1 LTDKGGHA
9 MASGETWVQA
19 DSMVV
24 PAIAVRLMTRGDLG
38 VGMRLKRI
46 AGWNQTSGDWL
57 RFLSLERRG
66 CFMAEADGMPVA
78 TVTYCT
84 FGAVAWISLLLVDP
98 AYRRR
103 GIATRLM
110 GHVLALLDAKGV
122 DSVRLDATSAGAPIY
137 EKLGFREQFHV
148 HRMAGVPRV
157 LSGGRL
163 PRSLRSFRWHDWD
176 ALISLDGRAVGE
188 DRAKL
193 LKRLVREN
201 FRHVR
206 VAGQRARILGYAID
220 RPGSNARQIG
230 PLIASSVGVGE
241 ELMRDALARCGRAR
255 VFVDIPAANGPAQ
268 QVVAEAGLAKAR
280 EFIRMCR
287 GSECQATLSD
297 LWASSG
303 PELG

>member
-1 LTDKGGHA
+1 
-9 MASGETWVQA
+9 MASGETWMQA
-19 DSMVV
+19 GSMAGS
-24 PAIAVRLMTRGDLG
+24 AIAVRRMTRGDLG

-57 RFLSLERRG
+57 RFFSLECRG
-66 CFMAEADGMPVA
+66 CFVAEADGMPVA

-110 GHVLALLDAKGV
+110 SHVLLLLDAGGF

-137 EKLGFREQFHV
+137 EGLGFREQFCV
-148 HRMAGVPRV
+148 HRMAGVPRG
-157 LSGGRL
+157 LSGCRQL
-163 PRSLRSFRWHDWD
+163 WKPQSFRWHDWD
-176 ALISLDGRAVGE
+176 ALISLDGRTVRA
-188 DRAKL
+188 DRTKL

-201 FRHVR
+201 FPHVR
-206 VAGQRARILGYAID
+206 VAKQGLRMLGYAID

-230 PLIASSVGVGE
+230 PLIASRADVGE
-241 ELMRDALARCGRAR
+241 GLMRDALARSCRAR
-255 VFVDIPAANGPAQ
+255 VFVDVPADNGPAR
-268 QVVAEAGLAKAR
+268 QVAAKAGLTKAR

-287 GSECQATLSD
+287 GRECQEALGG